1 MEKRLVWIHEDAL
14 GDDHPVR
21 RGAGSVDDVWFV
33 WDEHHLES
41 MGYGAKR
48 LVFIYETLCEM
59 GVSIVK
65 GRTATVLTQY
75 AAQQGYDTIWVP
87 ESVSPALQ
95 AIIEEL
101 RAELRVEVVADTPL
115 VQFERPPNLRRFFSY
130 WKTAGPRLMRP

>member
-1 MEKRLVWIHEDAL
+1 MEKRFVWIHEDAL
-14 GDDHPVR
+14 GNGHPVR
-21 RGAGSVDDVWFV
+21 QGAGSVDEVWFV
-33 WDEHHLES
+33 WDEHYLHS

-65 GRTATVLTQY
+65 GRTATVLTRY
-75 AAQQGYDTIWVP
+75 AAHQGYDTIWVP
-87 ESVSPALQ
+87 ESVNPALQ